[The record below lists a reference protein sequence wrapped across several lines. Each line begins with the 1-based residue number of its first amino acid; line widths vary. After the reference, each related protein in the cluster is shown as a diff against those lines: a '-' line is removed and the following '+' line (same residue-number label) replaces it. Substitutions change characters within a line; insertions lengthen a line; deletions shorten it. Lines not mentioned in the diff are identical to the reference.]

1 MIISRTPLRI
11 TLAGGG
17 TDLPSFYEKHGGFV
31 VSMAINKHIY
41 LTYKQDSFERELK
54 LRYSQIEIVKNA
66 NELKN
71 HRAKEALLIH
81 GIADSCEINS
91 CADLPSNTGL
101 GSSGSFLVGLLN
113 LIREHKRL
121 NTEPKILADEAC
133 DIEINR
139 LKEPVGK
146 QDQYIAAFGGLK
158 TFEIDKTGN
167 VSVNIFDINKN
178 TLKELITNTCIYF
191 LNVKRDASEVLIDQK
206 NLKGNS
212 EELLQIIKT
221 QAYQTVQFLIDSDLD
236 SYGRLMD
243 EYWNLKKQLSNK
255 ISIPIVDEIY
265 EITKKNYNV
274 LGGKIIGAGGGGFLM
289 LYCNRNHLKL
299 DQYMEASGYS
309 RLHFDIDNVGSTIL
323 GNFTN

>member
-41 LTYKQDSFERELK
+41 LTYKPDSFEKELK
-54 LRYSQIEIVKNA
+54 LRYSQIEIVKNV

-81 GIADSCEINS
+81 GINDSCEINS

-158 TFEIDKTGN
+158 TFQIDKTGD
-167 VSVNIFDINKN
+167 VLVNNFNINEN
-178 TLKELITNTCIYF
+178 TLRELITNTCIYF

-212 EELLQIIKT
+212 EELLKIIKT
-221 QAYQTVQFLIDSDLD
+221 QAQQTIQFLIDSDLD

-243 EYWNLKKQLSNK
+243 DYWNLKKQLSNK

-265 EITKKNYNV
+265 EIAKKNHNV

-289 LYCNRNHLKL
+289 LYCNKNHLKL
-299 DQYMEASGYS
+299 DEFMKASGYS

>member
-17 TDLPSFYEKHGGFV
+17 TDLPSFYSKNGGFV
-31 VSMAINKHIY
+31 VSMAINKYIY
-41 LTYKQDSFERELK
+41 LTYKQDYFEKQLK
-54 LRYSQIEIVKNA
+54 LRYSEIEIVKNV

-71 HRAKEALLIH
+71 HRAKAALSIH
-81 GIADSCEINS
+81 GITDSCEINS

-113 LIREHKRL
+113 LIREHQKI
-121 NTEPKILADEAC
+121 NTEPKILAEEAC

-139 LKEPVGK
+139 LREPVGK
-146 QDQYIAAFGGLK
+146 QDQYIAAFGGIK
-158 TFEIDKTGN
+158 IFEIDNNGN
-167 VSVNIFDINKN
+167 VSVQALNINEN
-178 TLKELITNTCIYF
+178 TLKELISNTCIYY
-191 LNVKRDASEVLIDQK
+191 LNVKRDASDVLVDQK

-212 EELLQIIKT
+212 EELLKKIKS
-221 QAYQTVQFLIDSDLD
+221 QAYQAIKFLNDSDLD

-255 ISIPIVDEIY
+255 ISITEVDEIY
-265 EITKKNYNV
+265 DFTKKEHNV

-289 LYCNRNHLKL
+289 LYCNKNHLKL
-299 DQYMEASGYS
+299 DQFMETSGYS
-309 RLHFDIDNVGSTIL
+309 RLHFNIDNVGSTIL

>member
-41 LTYKQDSFERELK
+41 LTYKQDSFEKELK

-158 TFEIDKTGN
+158 TFEIDKNGN
-167 VSVNIFDINKN
+167 VSVNIFNINKN
-178 TLKELITNTCIYF
+178 TLKELIRNTCIYF

>member
-17 TDLPSFYEKHGGFV
+17 TDLPSFYSKHGGFV
-31 VSMAINKHIY
+31 VSMAINKYIY
-41 LTYKQDSFERELK
+41 LTYKQDFFENELK
-54 LRYSQIEIVKNA
+54 LRYSHIEIVKNSS
-66 NELKN
+66 ELKN
-71 HRAKEALLIH
+71 HRAKEALMLH
-81 GIADSCEINS
+81 GINSSCEINS

-113 LIREHKRL
+113 LIREHKKL
-121 NTEPKILADEAC
+121 NTEPKILAEEAC

-146 QDQYIAAFGGLK
+146 QDQYIASYGGLK
-158 TFEIDKTGN
+158 TFEIDKNGN
-167 VSVNIFDINKN
+167 VIVNSFNINEN
-178 TLKELITNTCIYF
+178 TLKELISNTCIYF
-191 LNVKRDASEVLIDQK
+191 LNVKRDASEVLVDQK

-212 EELLQIIKT
+212 EDVLKIIKA
-221 QAYQTVQFLIDSDLD
+221 QAQQTIQYLIDSDLD

-243 EYWNLKKQLSNK
+243 DYWNLKKQLSNK

-265 EITKKNYNV
+265 EITKKDYNV

-289 LYCNRNHLKL
+289 LYCNKHHTKL
-299 DQYMEASGYS
+299 DQFMQSAGYS
-309 RLHFDIDNVGSTIL
+309 RLHFNIDNVGSTIL

>member
-289 LYCNRNHLKL
+289 LYCNKNHLKL
-299 DQYMEASGYS
+299 DQYMEAAGYS